1 MRFLFVVVV
10 LLGVLLCHPF
20 AVVLVFV
27 DMMVKAVIV
36 VVGCCSYSLS
46 SCRYGGGCYR
56 CY

>member
-1 MRFLFVVVV
+1 MVVV

-36 VVGCCSYSLS
+36 IVGCCSYSLS
-46 SCRYGGGCYR
+46 SCRYGGGGGYR
-56 CY
+56 CC